1 MTKPRHAFTI
11 VGAAALLTVAGAS
24 ATSGAGEPVATAPA
38 GKPAYDILI
47 DDGHVIDPKNGIDE
61 VMDVAIKGDKIAAVS
76 EQIDPAEAS
85 QTVDASDQYVT
96 PGLIDMHAHMF
107 TGPNDA
113 YAAGKLAVAPD
124 GFTFRAGVTT
134 AVDTGSPGWRNI
146 DRYRAQVIDRSKT
159 RVLAFLNIVGHGM
172 AGANYEQNLKDM
184 RVKPTARAARE
195 NSDIIVGIKTAHY
208 EGPEWA
214 PVERSVKAGGIAGV
228 PVMVDFGANLPER
241 PIDELLTKKLRPGD
255 VYAHMYSGLRGEL
268 TPDGKVNPGM
278 IEGRERGVKF
288 GVGHGGGSFDWD
300 VAVPA
305 MEQGFEPDVISTD
318 LHIDSM
324 NSGMKDMSNVM
335 SKFLTL
341 GMPLTDVVEASTWEP
356 AQTIGRTQLGNLS
369 EGAPADVA
377 VFSLDKGDFGYV
389 DSFGDRID
397 GDQKLSAQLTLRDGE
412 VVWDL
417 NGIAA
422 QEWTPES
429 PDASRSTK

>member
-1 MTKPRHAFTI
+1 MTNRRSATAI
-11 VGAAALLTVAGAS
+11 LGAAALLTVTGAAATNGAVANDAKATTS
-24 ATSGAGEPVATAPA
+24 AE
-38 GKPAYDILI
+38 PAYELLI
-47 DDGHVIDPKNGIDE
+47 DDGHVIDPKNGTDE
-61 VMDVAIKGDKIAAVS
+61 VMDVAVEDGKIAAVS
-76 EQIDPAEAS
+76 EQIDPAEAA
-85 QTVDASDQYVT
+85 QTVDASGMYVT

-124 GFTFRAGVTT
+124 GFTFRSGVTT
-134 AVDTGSPGWRNI
+134 AVDAGSPGWRNI

-159 RVLAFLNIVGHGM
+159 RILSFLNIVGHGM
-172 AGANYEQNLKDM
+172 AGANYEQNLNDM

-195 NSDIIVGIKTAHY
+195 NSDVIVGIKTAHF

-214 PVERSVKAGGIAGV
+214 PVERSVKAGDIAGV

-288 GVGHGGGSFDWD
+288 EVGDGGGSFAWD

-305 MEQGFEPDVISTD
+305 MEQGFEPDIISTD
-318 LHIDSM
+318 LHIESM
-324 NSGMKDMSNVM
+324 NSGMKDLSNVM
-335 SKFLTL
+335 SKLLTL
-341 GMPLTDVVEASTWEP
+341 GMPLPDVIEASTWEP
-356 AQTIGRTQLGNLS
+356 AQTIGRTELGNLS

-377 VFSLDKGDFGYV
+377 VFSLDEGEFGYV
-389 DSFGDRID
+389 DSFGLRLD
-397 GDQKLSAQLTLRDGE
+397 GDEKLTAQLTLREGE
-412 VVWDL
+412 VAWDL

-422 QEWTPES
+422 QEWTP
-429 PDASRSTK
+429 DHD